1 MIIYIYERDNY
12 EKAKKENIFY
22 QIPAKSKMRVKGKKD
37 YSSNNFYKRVPQRNC
52 GFTVAAFSF

>member
-37 YSSNNFYKRVPQRNC
+37 YSSNNFYKRVP
-52 GFTVAAFSF
+52 